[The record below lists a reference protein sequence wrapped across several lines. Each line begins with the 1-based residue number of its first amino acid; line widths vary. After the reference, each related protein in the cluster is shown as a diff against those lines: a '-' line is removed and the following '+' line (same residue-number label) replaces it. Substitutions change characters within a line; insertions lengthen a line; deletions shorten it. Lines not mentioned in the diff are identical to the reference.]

1 MVEIH
6 TLKNGITVLLETV
19 NHFSSVGVGI
29 WIKVG
34 SKYETKENNGI
45 SHLIEHMLFKGT
57 KTRSVNDISKE
68 TAYMGGNL
76 NAYTSKEATSLYAR
90 VLPEHLFMA
99 IDLISDMI
107 CNSVIDEEEL
117 EREKSVVCEEID
129 MYKDSPDDYV
139 HEKLQKQ
146 IWKDHP
152 LGYYISG
159 EKKIVKSFKRNMIL
173 EYIKNHYIGENMVIS
188 VAGSFNK
195 QETIKYIEKSFS
207 SIEDN
212 IRSVQIEIPRYYKT
226 KNIDKR
232 DIEQLHMNVAFRG
245 TDLKSN
251 DRYAFTVLNTIF
263 GGDVNSRLFQEI
275 REKRGLTYSVYS
287 YGSSFREAGLLQIYA
302 AMNQEQSENVYCLIT
317 KLIDNLIKDGVT
329 KEELESAKH
338 QITVEM
344 TLNRDNIMT
353 KMNGNAKSFLS
364 YGEIIPFDTT
374 IKSINKVTVDD
385 IRTIIDNYII
395 KEEMSIGIVGPIEKQ
410 KFLC

>member
-19 NHFSSVGVGI
+19 SHFSSVGVGV

-57 KTRSVNDISKE
+57 STRSVNDISKE
-68 TAYMGGNL
+68 TAFMGGNL
-76 NAYTSKEATSLYAR
+76 NAYTSKELTSLYTR

-107 CNSVIDEEEL
+107 CNSIIDEEEL
-117 EREKSVVCEEID
+117 EREKGVVCEEID

-159 EKKIVKSFKRNMIL
+159 EKKLVKSFNREMIL
-173 EYIKNHYIGENMVIS
+173 DYIKNHYNGKNMVIS
-188 VAGSFNK
+188 VAGNFNK
-195 QETIKYIEKSFS
+195 QETVSYIEKSFN
-207 SIEDN
+207 SIEEN
-212 IRSVQIEIPRYYKT
+212 NRNVEIEIPKYYKA

-232 DIEQLHMNVAFRG
+232 DIEQLHMNIAFRG
-245 TDLKSN
+245 ANLKSN

-263 GGDVNSRLFQEI
+263 GGDVNSRLFREI

-287 YGSSFREAGLLQIYA
+287 YGCSYSEAGLMQIYA
-302 AMNQEQSENVYCLIT
+302 AMNQEQLENVYCLIT
-317 KLIDNLIKDGVT
+317 KLVDNLIKDGVT
-329 KEELESAKH
+329 KEELEAAKH

-344 TLNRDNIMT
+344 TLNKDNIMN
-353 KMNGNAKSFLS
+353 KMSGNAKSFLN
-364 YGEIIPFDTT
+364 YGEVIPFDNT
-374 IKSINKVTVDD
+374 ISSINNVTLDD
-385 IRTIIDNYII
+385 MEYIIGNYII

-410 KFLC
+410 NFLC